1 MDERKLL
8 LSAKRVIT
16 ISIIVSLLIA
26 FVEIMFALITNSLA
40 LLADGFDAVG
50 NAVISI
56 IVLIG
61 ILMMNKRPDEV
72 FNFGYYKVE
81 NLASFVVSFLNILM
95 AGYVVYLS
103 ILSII
108 SSHVIHYPQLALSI
122 AIISL
127 IPSFTISA
135 YKLMLARR
143 LGYLSIK
150 SDAINSLKDSL
161 GSITAIIGLYLT
173 TLGFWIFDTI
183 AAIIISALVLSISFF
198 ILRESTYILLDAC
211 KNPELRNLIID
222 LAKNI
227 EHIKKVVDVRMRKI
241 GPLIHTEIEIEVDE
255 NITVKKMKE
264 IIKDYEERVKKII
277 VGASNVS
284 IIVKP

>member
-1 MDERKLL
+1 VDERKLL

-81 NLASFVVSFLNILM
+81 NLASFVVSFLSILM
-95 AGYVVYLS
+95 AGYVVYFS

>member
-1 MDERKLL
+1 
-8 LSAKRVIT
+8 
-16 ISIIVSLLIA
+16 
-26 FVEIMFALITNSLA
+26 
-40 LLADGFDAVG
+40 
-50 NAVISI
+50 
-56 IVLIG
+56 
-61 ILMMNKRPDEV
+61 
-72 FNFGYYKVE
+72 
-81 NLASFVVSFLNILM
+81 M
-95 AGYVVYLS
+95 AGYVVYFS

-255 NITVKKMKE
+255 NITVKK
-264 IIKDYEERVKKII
+264 
-277 VGASNVS
+277 
-284 IIVKP
+284 

>member
-1 MDERKLL
+1 VDERKLL

-81 NLASFVVSFLNILM
+81 NLASFVVSFLSILM
-95 AGYVVYLS
+95 AGYVVYFS

-183 AAIIISALVLSISFF
+183 AATIISVLVLSISFF

>member
-1 MDERKLL
+1 VDERKLL